1 MRVAEVAPGA
11 GQLVSGRSR
20 TARRVGT
27 GLRIVV
33 LACFVVG
40 SLGPLIWLFMSSVK
54 STGEIIASPWSLP
67 RALDFA
73 NYAQAWTLGRIGH
86 DLLNSV
92 VVAVLSL
99 AIMVGSGS
107 LAAYAIDKYTRV
119 KARWPMLMFFLLGQ
133 MIPGQVVI
141 IPVYIIVSKLHLLN
155 SYIGLSL
162 VYSASGL
169 PFVIF
174 IMQGFFQSV
183 PRELYDAASVDGFS
197 EFVTFR
203 KVALP
208 LARPAVMATLIIQF
222 LFVWNEF
229 ILATVLDGSGNY
241 VTLPVGLYDAVI
253 GPFTTSYGT
262 AFAGVCLAVIPI
274 IIVYAVLQR
283 WIIRGITIGALKG

>member
-1 MRVAEVAPGA
+1 MGIREVAGKAVGDFGA
-11 GQLVSGRSR
+11 
-20 TARRVGT
+20 ARRVAT
-27 GLRIVV
+27 GMRLVV
-33 LACFVVG
+33 LAFFVVG

-67 RALDFA
+67 RSLDFE

-155 SYIGLSL
+155 SYLGLSL

-183 PRELYDAASVDGFS
+183 PRELYDAASVDGFG
-197 EFVTFR
+197 EFLIFR

-208 LARPAVMATLIIQF
+208 LARPAVMAALIIQF

-283 WIIRGITIGALKG
+283 WIIRGITVGALKG